1 MCGIAGFTSFNKKNY
16 NLQETL
22 ESMLSSI
29 SHRGPDAS
37 GDYFEENI
45 NLGHRRLSIVDLN
58 TGAQPLISTDG
69 KLIISFN
76 GEIYNYIELRN
87 DLIKE
92 GFQFKTSSD
101 TEVIIHLYRK
111 YGTDFLKQLNGM
123 FAIALWDKDQEQLLI
138 ARDRMGEKPIY
149 YQYRDDEFIFAS
161 ELKALVKHPF
171 VKKEISATGLNKY
184 LTYEYIPAPQT
195 ILENVWKV
203 EAGEVIIVKKNSINK
218 SLYWKHPFHEF
229 NDSGDVHGSEE
240 QVLEQF
246 DSLLNDSI
254 RTRLQADVPVGVLLS
269 GGIDS
274 SIVTAI
280 AAKQSKQRVKSFSI
294 YFDEASYDESNYV
307 ERMVKEFDL
316 DHHHQT
322 VRANDMLSIV
332 DRMGM
337 IMDEPMSDPSIVPT
351 YYLSKMTAKHVKT
364 VLGGDGADEMFAGYP
379 TYVANKLIQIY
390 NVIPY
395 ELRTPLTN
403 FMKKSLGKLIPVS
416 SKNVSLDYKLQ
427 QFFRG
432 AGVVS
437 EIRFFKWMGGF
448 LESEKKDIFNDDYN
462 QKLLGQFAYNDIN
475 RYLSR
480 TNTQNELER
489 LLYLSQKLYLCD
501 DILHKVDRASMQ
513 NSLEVRAPFLDH
525 RIVEFVSQLP
535 ERYKLR
541 GFNKKYLLK
550 KLAYQYIP
558 KEIIERPKKGFGIPI
573 TEWLKNELKEPMLD
587 LLSKESLDR
596 QGIFRHKDVRK
607 IINDHLDGKANNR
620 KQIWNLMCFQLWYK
634 DFMTS

>member
-1 MCGIAGFTSFNKKNY
+1 MCGIAGFTSFHKKNY
-16 NLQETL
+16 DKKNVMD
-22 ESMLSSI
+22 SMLTAI
-29 SHRGPDAS
+29 EHRGPDAS
-37 GDYFEENI
+37 GDYFEDSI
-45 NLGHRRLSIVDLN
+45 NLGHRRLSIVDLES
-58 TGAQPLISTDG
+58 GAQPLTSVDG
-69 KLIISFN
+69 KLTIVFN
-76 GEIYNYIELRN
+76 GEIYNYVELQEQ
-87 DLIKE
+87 LKKQ
-92 GFQFKTSSD
+92 GFEFQTSSD

-111 YGTDFLKQLNGM
+111 YGLDFLSHLNGM
-123 FAIALWDKDQEQLLI
+123 FAIALWDKELEQLII

-149 YQYRDDEFIFAS
+149 YQYRDDEFIFSS
-161 ELKALVKHPF
+161 ELKSLVKHPF
-171 VKKEISATGLNKY
+171 VTKEISLRGLNKY

-203 EAGEVIIVKKNSINK
+203 EAGEMIIIKKNSMKK

-229 NDSGDVHGSEE
+229 NDSGDVHGNEE

-274 SIVTAI
+274 SLVTAV
-280 AAKQSKQRVKSFSI
+280 AAKQAKSKVKSFSI
-294 YFDEASYDESNYV
+294 YFDEESYDESSYIK
-307 ERMVKEFDL
+307 RMVDDFGL

-322 VRANDMLSIV
+322 LRAQDMLGII
-332 DRMGM
+332 DNMGM

-351 YYLSKMTAKHVKT
+351 YLLSKMTSQHVKT
-364 VLGGDGADEMFAGYP
+364 VLGGDGADELFAGYP
-379 TYVANKLIQIY
+379 TYVANKLIQGY
-390 NVIPY
+390 NIIPY

-403 FMKKSLGKLIPVS
+403 FIKHSLGKFIPVS
-416 SKNVSLDYKLQ
+416 SKNIALDFKLQ

-448 LESEKKDIFNDDYN
+448 LETEKKSILKDDVN
-462 QKLLGQFAYNDIN
+462 QRLLGDFAYDDIN

-480 TNTQNELER
+480 TNVQNELER

-525 RIVEFVSQLP
+525 RIVEFASQLP
-535 ERYKLR
+535 ERYKLK
-541 GFNKKYLLK
+541 GFNKKRILK
-550 KLAYQYIP
+550 KLAKRYIP
-558 KEIIERPKKGFGIPI
+558 NEIITRPKKGFGIPI
-573 TEWLKNELKEPMLD
+573 TQWLKEDLKAPMLD
-587 LLSKESLDR
+587 LLSKEHLDK
-596 QGIFRHKDVRK
+596 QGIFEHDS
-607 IINDHLDGKANNR
+607 INNLIQDHLNNKTNNR
-620 KQIWNLMCFQLWYK
+620 KLLWNLMCFQLWYK
-634 DFMTS
+634 DFFN